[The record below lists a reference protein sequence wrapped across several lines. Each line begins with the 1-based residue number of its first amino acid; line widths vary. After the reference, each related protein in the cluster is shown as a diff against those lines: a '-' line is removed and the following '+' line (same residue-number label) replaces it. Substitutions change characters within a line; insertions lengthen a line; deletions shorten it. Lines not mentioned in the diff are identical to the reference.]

1 MIKKILLLII
11 LLPIIISAQNQRV
24 LQGIDVLERDD
35 FSILENKRIALITN
49 QTGVNKK
56 LVSTVDLLSKSKNVE
71 LVAVFSPE
79 HGFRGIGKAGET
91 INDFFDSTTGIK
103 YYSLYGKRNKP
114 TPEMLNDIDAIVY
127 DVQDIGCRSYTYIS
141 TLGLAME
148 SAAENNKEFIV
159 LDRPNPLGGIRIEG
173 NIVEDDF
180 SSFVSQYKIPYVY
193 GLTCGELARMLN
205 EEGMLTNKVKC
216 KLNVVKMVGWKRW
229 MHYDDTNLIWV
240 PTSTNV
246 PYSLTPFYLVASGVL
261 GELVTISIGIS
272 YTLPFQTFA
281 AEWINADTL
290 AAQMNAL
297 NLRGVKFRP
306 ISYKTNY
313 GIWLDKVL
321 NGVQIHITD
330 YYKVNLIDL
339 QFYFME
345 IHDKL
350 YPSKKIFELADTTRL
365 KMFDKVM
372 GTDRIRLDFSKRY
385 KFDDI
390 RSYLRKDIKSFRALS
405 KKYYLYD

>member
-1 MIKKILLLII
+1 MLKIIFILLII
-11 LLPIIISAQNQRV
+11 LSDTITAQSQRV
-24 LQGIDVLERDD
+24 LLGIDILERDN
-35 FSILENKRIALITN
+35 FSIIENKRIALITN

-56 LVSTVDLLSKSKNVE
+56 LVSTVDLISKAKNVE
-71 LVAVFSPE
+71 LVAVFTPE
-79 HGFRGIGKAGET
+79 HGSRGLSTAGE
-91 INDFFDSTTGIK
+91 IVNDFIDSTTGIK
-103 YYSLYGKRNKP
+103 YYSLYGKRTKP
-114 TPEMLNDIDAIVY
+114 TAEMLYNIDAIVY
-127 DVQDIGCRSYTYIS
+127 DIQDIGCRSYTYIS

-148 SAAENNKEFIV
+148 AAAENNKEFIV

-173 NIVEDDF
+173 NIVEDGF
-180 SSFVSQYKIPYVY
+180 NSFVSQYKIPYVY

-216 KLNVVKMVGWKRW
+216 KLNVVKMTGWKRW
-229 MHYDDTNLIWV
+229 MHYNDTDLIWV

-246 PYSLTPFYLVASGVL
+246 PYSFTPFYLVGTGVL

-290 AAQMNAL
+290 SAHMNAL

-313 GIWLDKVL
+313 GIWIDKVL

-330 YYKVNLIDL
+330 FNKVNLLEL

-345 IHDKL
+345 IHNKL
-350 YPSKKIFELADTTRL
+350 YPDKKIFNEADSTRI
-365 KMFDKVM
+365 KMFDRVM
-372 GTDRIRLDFSKRY
+372 GTDKVRNDFSKQY
-385 KFDDI
+385 KVNDI
-390 RSYLRKDIKSFRALS
+390 RSYLRKDVKAFRALS

>member
-1 MIKKILLLII
+1 MLKIIFILLII
-11 LLPIIISAQNQRV
+11 LSDTITAQSQRV
-24 LQGIDVLERDD
+24 LLGIDILERDN
-35 FSILENKRIALITN
+35 FSIIENKRIALITN

-56 LVSTVDLLSKSKNVE
+56 LVSTVDLISKAKNVE

-79 HGFRGIGKAGET
+79 HGSRGLSKAGE
-91 INDFFDSTTGIK
+91 IVNDFIDSTTGIK
-103 YYSLYGKRNKP
+103 YYSLYGKRTKP
-114 TPEMLNDIDAIVY
+114 TAEMLYNIDAIVY
-127 DVQDIGCRSYTYIS
+127 DIQDIGCRSYTYIS

-148 SAAENNKEFIV
+148 AAAENNKEFIV

-173 NIVEDDF
+173 NIVEDGF
-180 SSFVSQYKIPYVY
+180 NSFVSQYKIPYVY

-216 KLNVVKMVGWKRW
+216 KLNVVKMTGWKRW
-229 MHYDDTNLIWV
+229 MHYNDTDLIWV

-246 PYSLTPFYLVASGVL
+246 PYSFTPFYLVGTGVL

-290 AAQMNAL
+290 SAHMNAL

-313 GIWLDKVL
+313 GIWIDKVL

-330 YYKVNLIDL
+330 FNKVNLLEL

-345 IHDKL
+345 IHNKL
-350 YPSKKIFELADTTRL
+350 YPDKKIFNEADSTRI
-365 KMFDKVM
+365 KMFDRVM
-372 GTDRIRLDFSKRY
+372 GTDKVRNDFSKQY
-385 KFDDI
+385 KVNDI
-390 RSYLRKDIKSFRALS
+390 RSYLRKDVKAFRALS

>member
-1 MIKKILLLII
+1 MIKKILI
-11 LLPIIISAQNQRV
+11 LFFILFNIISAQNQRV

-56 LVSTVDLLSKSKNVE
+56 LVSTVDLLSKAKNVE

-79 HGFRGIGKAGET
+79 HGFRGIGKAGEA
-91 INDFFDSTTGIK
+91 INDFIDSTSGIK

-114 TPEMLNDIDAIVY
+114 TPEMLKDVDALVY
-127 DVQDIGCRSYTYIS
+127 DIQDIGCRSYTYIS

-173 NIVEDDF
+173 NVVEDGF
-180 SSFVSQYKIPYVY
+180 TSFVSQYKIPYVY
-193 GLTCGELARMLN
+193 GLTCGELAKMLN

-229 MHYDDTNLIWV
+229 MHYDDTDLIWV

-246 PYSLTPFYLVASGVL
+246 PYSLTPFYLVSSGVL

-290 AAQMNAL
+290 SAYLNAL

-321 NGVQIHITD
+321 NGVQVHITD
-330 YYKVNLIDL
+330 FHKVNLLDL

-345 IHDKL
+345 IHNKL
-350 YPSKKIFELADTTRL
+350 YPSKRIFELADSTRL

-372 GTDRIRLDFSKRY
+372 GTDKIRLDFSKRY

-390 RSYLRKDIKSFRALS
+390 KSYLRKDIKSFRALS

>member
-11 LLPIIISAQNQRV
+11 LLPNIISAQNQRV

-114 TPEMLNDIDAIVY
+114 TPEMLSDIDAIVY

-173 NIVEDDF
+173 NIVEDGF

-229 MHYDDTNLIWV
+229 MHYDDTDLIWV

-330 YYKVNLIDL
+330 YYKVNLLDL

-345 IHDKL
+345 IHNKL